1 LLDGYARF
9 GRLAQAPREN
19 WYPDL
24 HKLLNLSLARP
35 GIAIAPYDLSLIF
48 PAKDFGDLAER
59 R

>member
-19 WYPDL
+19 WYPDF